1 MGGISQTEHEK
12 SRQSD
17 HNVWLRGRSLYRW
30 PCRRTWLWDC
40 DVPVSSARCL
50 VDRRTTFVRDIRR
63 PPPRTRL
70 ACSTRGKHHC
80 VLSHIGIPGCFLE
93 IVCRSGGHS
102 SSFVGRLSI

>member
-50 VDRRTTFVRDIRR
+50 VGSEALCELEACDTFAERVMAATTYFEASTIRETRPLDTLRFSLLVRI
-63 PPPRTRL
+63 THWL
-70 ACSTRGKHHC
+70 NT
-80 VLSHIGIPGCFLE
+80 I
-93 IVCRSGGHS
+93 
-102 SSFVGRLSI
+102 SFV